1 MNKFFYL
8 IIVLIVISS
17 CKDVSSEPFGN
28 SYYFESP
35 QPINDSELTKIP
47 NKFLGLYMNSDSSY
61 LNVKEN
67 IILTEKNHKFY
78 LNKKHLNSLKDGF
91 EIVNGKFISKIS
103 KEIYNYRELKDS
115 IELTNKDVDT
125 FFIFSNTQ
133 KAKRIN
139 GNLVINEKD
148 SVFWSVK
155 LINLDK
161 KNIKITQ
168 IYSASDLKKM
178 DSITKNKSTMID
190 SSSFIIKPSRKEF
203 SKFINLKN
211 FGDQQKFKKIS
222 K

>member
-1 MNKFFYL
+1 
-8 IIVLIVISS
+8 
-17 CKDVSSEPFGN
+17 
-28 SYYFESP
+28 
-35 QPINDSELTKIP
+35 
-47 NKFLGLYMNSDSSY
+47 